1 MPTADLDW
9 NFYSAVD
16 IPFSIERRRKM
27 RKSPAAVHFHFKK
40 FPSKGENIIFLLIE
54 EYSL

>member
-1 MPTADLDW
+1 MPMADLDW

-16 IPFSIERRRKM
+16 IPLFDRKTTKDE
-27 RKSPAAVHFHFKK
+27 KSPAAIHFHFKK
-40 FPSKGENIIFLLIE
+40 LPSKGENIIFLLIE